1 MCTQTLCTYRYIHR
15 HRVHTGI
22 YTDTAYI
29 QVYTQC
35 LTSFA
40 VIENPQQLMV
50 PLCSGRLVVVKEQ
63 GRMRIGGCPL
73 SDLYQYSSAV
83 TLRSK
88 SYPAMPQLLVS
99 HYTISLF
106 CSDSVMVPEEQLVV
120 SIQEIH
126 DSLVEM
132 KELIPIWS
140 HRSRDRLMAYLLAC

>member
-1 MCTQTLCTYRYIHR
+1 MFVKREEREEVMQCVHRHRVHTGMYTDTAYIQVCTQTPRIYRYIHR

-73 SDLYQYSSAV
+73 RDLYQYSII
-83 TLRSK
+83 TRCDMK
-88 SYPAMPQLLVS
+88 SVCSLLLV
-99 HYTISLF
+99 TFMFTLG
-106 CSDSVMVPEEQLVV
+106 
-120 SIQEIH
+120 
-126 DSLVEM
+126 
-132 KELIPIWS
+132 
-140 HRSRDRLMAYLLAC
+140 